1 MIKVAALVLPLCL
14 DTFAIAAAVGVQ
26 RPRGAERLR
35 LGAVFAAFEGG
46 MPLVG
51 LLLGLALAQLLAGA
65 AEYVA
70 IAVLAGAGLW
80 MLRGDDDDAEG
91 LRSARG
97 LRLVMLGLSVSLD
110 ELAIGFTM
118 GLLRVPAVLV
128 VALIALQAFLVSQLG
143 FALGAIVGERV
154 REGAERLAG
163 GLLILLALFLLVTR
177 L

>member
-1 MIKVAALVLPLCL
+1 LIKVAALVLPLCL
-14 DTFAIAAAVGVQ
+14 DTFAIAAAVGAQ
-26 RPRGAERLR
+26 RPPRAERIR

-70 IAVLAGAGLW
+70 VAVLAVVGLW
-80 MLRGDDDDAEG
+80 MLRGDDDAED

-118 GLLRVPAVLV
+118 GLLKVPALLV
-128 VALIALQAFLVSQLG
+128 AALIALQAFVVSQLG
-143 FALGAIVGERV
+143 LALGALVAERV

-163 GLLILLALFLLVTR
+163 GALLLLAVVLLVTR

>member
-1 MIKVAALVLPLCL
+1 VLPLCL

-46 MPLVG
+46 TPLVG

-70 IAVLAGAGLW
+70 IAGLAGAGLW

-118 GLLRVPAVLV
+118 GLLRVPAVLM

>member
-1 MIKVAALVLPLCL
+1 LIKVAALVLPLCL

-118 GLLRVPAVLV
+118 GLLRVRSGRRRATCGWLADPAS
-128 VALIALQAFLVSQLG
+128 AVSAG
-143 FALGAIVGERV
+143 DAPVGSR
-154 REGAERLAG
+154 RSAG
-163 GLLILLALFLLVTR
+163 GR
-177 L
+177 C

>member
-1 MIKVAALVLPLCL
+1 MKVAALVLPLCL

-26 RPRGAERLR
+26 RPQRAERLR
-35 LGAVFAAFEGG
+35 LGVLFAAFEGG

-51 LLLGLALAQLLAGA
+51 LVLGLAVAQLLAGA

-70 IAVLAGAGLW
+70 IAVLAAAGLW
-80 MLRGDDDDAEG
+80 MLRGDDEDAEN

-97 LRLVMLGLSVSLD
+97 LRLVLLGLSVSLD

-118 GLLRVPAVLV
+118 GLLQVPALLV
-128 VALIALQAFLVSQLG
+128 AALIALQAFLVSQLG
-143 FALGAIVGERV
+143 FALGALVGERV

-163 GLLILLALFLLVTR
+163 GLLILLALLLLVTR

>member
-1 MIKVAALVLPLCL
+1 VLPLCL

-70 IAVLAGAGLW
+70 I
-80 MLRGDDDDAEG
+80 DDAEG